1 MSRAVEEDSILPAA
15 NVEFTPPPP
24 VLDDPVNYSRFYT
37 CNRCDVKGKVAPGK
51 EAKCWLCGQRD
62 RLVGL

>member
-1 MSRAVEEDSILPAA
+1 MSGFVEENSILPAA

-37 CNRCDVKGKVAPGK
+37 CRRCDVKGKVPPREK
-51 EAKCWLCGQRD
+51 AKCWVCGRRD

>member
-1 MSRAVEEDSILPAA
+1 MSGFVEEDSILPAA
-15 NVEFTPPPP
+15 NVEFMPPPP

-37 CNRCDVKGKVAPGK
+37 CSRCDVKGKVHPGE
-51 EAKCWLCGQRD
+51 EAKCWLCGQPD